1 MDNVQLLT
9 PPMGPGRQ
17 AEYFT
22 QDCRRQRLFPGV
34 GAVPIEVSGYERMLL
49 DDPATT
55 EIEGM
60 LLPNFN
66 EGYTWNNY
74 WDPGREAWTTPN
86 SRGEPSV
93 GCEDIPPGNPS
104 RTDHIYQLFP
114 PDLQTHIQNDLSFI
128 VETDLKSP
136 RGPQGGT
143 IRNPDDPDLNGSKDE
158 NNIGNA
164 AGTAN
169 SIATFVNNEVTNGVV
184 DFVSL
189 WLLTVDFNA
198 DPDNAATVET
208 GCQVLDNRDNP
219 FLIAG
224 REELWHQAYLPDGTE
239 CQWFRILWSRP

>member
-1 MDNVQLLT
+1 
-9 PPMGPGRQ
+9 
-17 AEYFT
+17 
-22 QDCRRQRLFPGV
+22 
-34 GAVPIEVSGYERMLL
+34 MLL

-136 RGPQGGT
+136 HVIQMIQT
-143 IRNPDDPDLNGSKDE
+143 
-158 NNIGNA
+158 
-164 AGTAN
+164 
-169 SIATFVNNEVTNGVV
+169 
-184 DFVSL
+184 
-189 WLLTVDFNA
+189 
-198 DPDNAATVET
+198 
-208 GCQVLDNRDNP
+208 
-219 FLIAG
+219 
-224 REELWHQAYLPDGTE
+224 
-239 CQWFRILWSRP
+239 